1 MSYLKW
7 SDDLNTGIDVID
19 GQHRQI
25 VDYIN
30 QLHDANETG
39 DRDQVGEVIDALV
52 DYTMSHFSFEEE
64 LMEQAGYP
72 FARPHKRV
80 HEVFAKRVG
89 EYQLR
94 FQAGE
99 DVSADLHAMLKR
111 WLVGHIKN
119 DDAAYAEAVRAHARA
134 SGPNKDGW
142 LSRTLKRLRAA

>member
-7 SDDLNTGIDVID
+7 SDDLNTGIHVID

-39 DRDQVGEVIDALV
+39 DREQVGEVIDALI

-64 LMEQAGYP
+64 LMEEAGYP
-72 FARPHKRV
+72 FSRPHKRV

-99 DVSADLHAMLKR
+99 DVSADLHAMLRR

-119 DDAAYAEAVRAHARA
+119 DDAAYAETVRAHARA
-134 SGPNKDGW
+134 SDPNRGGW
-142 LSRTLKRLRAA
+142 LARTLKRLRAA